1 MAPREPRCPVMSTAA
16 QAMSRAALE
25 DKLFAAK
32 LKLMGHDDYIR
43 WSGVMTMGSTYLVDS
58 IPTAM
63 TDGRNE
69 WYGTEFVRELGVREL
84 RFVILHENLHKMARH
99 LIVWEDLHKED
110 PELANQACDHWI
122 NLTLHDLDP
131 VEKFTAHPRREGER
145 MGCHD
150 PRFRGMDTKQIFD
163 ILKQEKQNQ
172 AGQAGPAGF
181 DTHDWEGASKLTEK
195 EKEQLSKD
203 VDRAMRQGA
212 AAAHR
217 AGVGSDGSSRL
228 FGQLL
233 APKVDWR
240 EQLRQFVSSNTRAKD
255 VSSWRKVNRRLVS
268 EGIYLPSLIG
278 ERVRSVVVGVD
289 TSGSIGSKELTAFLS
304 EVAGIAEGVQPEK
317 LHLFY
322 WDSHVAGH
330 EVYGVGGSSLS
341 DLRLSTKP
349 AGGGGTDPRCVIE
362 AIAKLG
368 DPRPDCVVMLTDGY
382 ITDWGVW
389 PSGVPLLWVV
399 CGSGG
404 RNIMAPVGQTIHMD
418 N

>member
-1 MAPREPRCPVMSTAA
+1 MST
-16 QAMSRAALE
+16 AALE

-32 LKLMGHDDYIR
+32 LSLLRHEDYIR
-43 WSGVMTMGSTYLVDS
+43 WSGVLMMGSTYLVDS
-58 IPTAM
+58 VPTAM

-99 LIVWEDLHKED
+99 LIVWEELHKED

-131 VEKFTAHPRREGER
+131 GEKFIAHPRRDGER
-145 MGCHD
+145 MGCYD

-163 ILKQEKQNQ
+163 VLKKEKKEGQ
-172 AGQAGPAGF
+172 AGQEGKAGF
-181 DTHDWEGASKLTEK
+181 DTHDWEGAGKLSKE
-195 EKEQLSKD
+195 EREQLSKD
-203 VDRAMRQGA
+203 VDRAMRQGE

-217 AGVGSDGSSRL
+217 AGVGADASSQL

-240 EQLRQFVSSNTRAKD
+240 AQLRQFVTANMRAKD
-255 VSSWRKVNRRLVS
+255 VSSWRKVNRRFVS

-278 ERVRSVVVGVD
+278 QKVRCVVVGVD
-289 TSGSIGSKELTAFLS
+289 TSGSIGSKEITAFLS
-304 EVAGIAEGVQPEK
+304 EVAGIAEGVHPEK

-322 WDSHVAGH
+322 WDTSIARH
-330 EVYGVGGSSLS
+330 ETYGDGGSSLS

-368 DPRPDCVVMLTDGY
+368 DPRPDCVIMLTDGY
-382 ITDWGVW
+382 VTDWGVW
-389 PSGVPLLWVV
+389 PAGVPLLWVI
-399 CGSGG
+399 CGK
-404 RNIMAPVGQTIHMD
+404 NIMAPVGQTIHIQ
-418 N
+418 